1 MRGELLVT
9 GSISP
14 TIVLKRTMAN
24 NRLTPESEM
33 RMREVTLTVLR
44 RTEAQLLSRVRGQS
58 EAQDCHGSD
67 QEARHDEIEEVVE
80 SSPADLDDVCD
91 V

>member
-33 RMREVTLTVLR
+33 RMRKVILRVLR
-44 RTEAQLLSRVRGQS
+44 RTEAKLLSRVRGQS

-67 QEARHDEIEEVVE
+67 EEARHDEIEEVVE
-80 SSPADLDDVCD
+80 SPPADLDDVCD